1 MDVSSVLDVI
11 NVENIDENIEIHHAL
26 RDRSNPLEDFT
37 EQEFQTRFRF
47 SKKNTISLLQLIEAD
62 LSFSSK
68 RNNFVPPILQLA
80 TALRFYATGNFQKTD
95 GDLIGIDQ
103 SSTCRI
109 VSQSIA
115 KRKQVF
121 INFPTGLSLSEVKR
135 QFHEI
140 ARFPNVI
147 GCIDG
152 THIPIS
158 SPGGE
163 QAELYGNRKGYFSIN
178 VQAVCDATLCF
189 TNIVCRWPGSTH
201 DSRVFSNS
209 ALCCQLEDGSIDGI
223 ILGDSGYPCKKF
235 LMTPLLDPRT
245 SSERR
250 YNFAH
255 ISTRSTVERM
265 FGVWKQRFR
274 CLRTPIR
281 TKMQNT
287 LTIVVATACLHNYA
301 MRRGEVVNIDASD
314 ETNSNDIDAGAG
326 GNNENPAADEP
337 TNIAGTAMRRQII
350 TQNF

>member
-11 NVENIDENIEIHHAL
+11 NVENIGENTEIHHAIW
-26 RDRSNPLEDFT
+26 DRSNPLEDFT

-47 SKKNTISLLQLIEAD
+47 SKKNTTSLLQLIEAD

-109 VSQSIA
+109 VHRVSQSIA

-121 INFPTGLSLSEVKR
+121 INFPTGLSLCEVKR

-158 SPGGE
+158 SPGEE
-163 QAELYGNRKGYFSIN
+163 QAELYRNRKGYFSIN
-178 VQAVCDATLCF
+178 VQAVSNQDYLF
-189 TNIVCRWPGSTH
+189 
-201 DSRVFSNS
+201 SRLDDVKELGLVSELVSCIFILLSRESDQS
-209 ALCCQLEDGSIDGI
+209 AIRAR
-223 ILGDSGYPCKKF
+223 LG
-235 LMTPLLDPRT
+235 
-245 SSERR
+245 
-250 YNFAH
+250 
-255 ISTRSTVERM
+255 V
-265 FGVWKQRFR
+265 
-274 CLRTPIR
+274 
-281 TKMQNT
+281 
-287 LTIVVATACLHNYA
+287 
-301 MRRGEVVNIDASD
+301 
-314 ETNSNDIDAGAG
+314 
-326 GNNENPAADEP
+326 
-337 TNIAGTAMRRQII
+337 
-350 TQNF
+350 